1 MQHCQFNANLYK
13 LYVFCLPLGRFIELP
28 LSDFLNKI
36 FTQFSTLIMLVG
48 MFCLLLQHNIRTQK
62 RLKPIVTF
70 YVFMAFYSFLASVVL
85 LLVFLDPI
93 ESPLYSCLN
102 DIILYFF
109 ALMSIYY
116 NYFNLTHNVNIK
128 QLFPIF
134 NLQIIILL
142 IVGYMQWG
150 AMLGNNLCLSS
161 YSFLSSVFA
170 LRELDWL
177 TVLERGVTFWGSE
190 PASASILCFWTIPYM
205 TTSILYSSKLKRGF
219 FILANILLCILILSS
234 NSSSLLILYAA
245 NILLFTMIALKLKL
259 KRIFFVF
266 SCFLG
271 FIIATFYCLDLN
283 LKSNIN
289 NNDSQSFSYVIYGKV
304 VDRQNPSTAMRAST
318 IINDMKIFYDY
329 PFTGVGNGNQGF
341 FYRKNMAFWVQS
353 SEEVQNIMYS
363 TTTIANG
370 GGNFFPAYISGF
382 GLIGIFILII
392 FIWKY
397 HKIYKSSFLQE
408 NVQLKTIFEIGMIL
422 FLFSSWY
429 VVGIKQNETIIFLL
443 CLPFVAQNKNIHHE
457 Y

>member
-1 MQHCQFNANLYK
+1 MQYCRFNANLYK

-28 LSDFLNKI
+28 LNDFLNKI

-62 RLKPIVTF
+62 RLQPVVTF

-85 LLVFLDPI
+85 LLLFLDPI

-102 DIILYFF
+102 DIVLYFIV
-109 ALMSIYY
+109 LMSIYY
-116 NYFNLTHNVNIK
+116 NYFNLTYNVNIK

-190 PASASILCFWTIPYM
+190 PASASILCFWIIPYM
-205 TTSILYSSKLKRGF
+205 TISILHSSKQKRSA

-234 NSSSLLILYAA
+234 NSSSLLILYVA
-245 NILLFTMIALKLKL
+245 NILLFIMIALKLKL
-259 KRIFFVF
+259 KKIFYVI

-271 FIIATFYCLDLN
+271 LFVAIFYSLDLN
-283 LKSNIN
+283 MNSNIN
-289 NNDSQSFSYVIYGKV
+289 NNDSRSFSYVIYGKV
-304 VDRQNPSTAMRAST
+304 VDRENPSTAMRAST

-341 FYRKNMAFWVQS
+341 FYRKNMPFWVQL

>member
-1 MQHCQFNANLYK
+1 
-13 LYVFCLPLGRFIELP
+13 
-28 LSDFLNKI
+28 
-36 FTQFSTLIMLVG
+36 
-48 MFCLLLQHNIRTQK
+48 
-62 RLKPIVTF
+62 
-70 YVFMAFYSFLASVVL
+70 
-85 LLVFLDPI
+85 
-93 ESPLYSCLN
+93 
-102 DIILYFF
+102 
-109 ALMSIYY
+109 
-116 NYFNLTHNVNIK
+116 
-128 QLFPIF
+128 
-134 NLQIIILL
+134 
-142 IVGYMQWG
+142 
-150 AMLGNNLCLSS
+150 
-161 YSFLSSVFA
+161 
-170 LRELDWL
+170 
-177 TVLERGVTFWGSE
+177 
-190 PASASILCFWTIPYM
+190 
-205 TTSILYSSKLKRGF
+205 
-219 FILANILLCILILSS
+219 
-234 NSSSLLILYAA
+234 
-245 NILLFTMIALKLKL
+245 MIALKLKL
-259 KRIFFVF
+259 KKIFYVI

-271 FIIATFYCLDLN
+271 LFVAIFYSLDLN
-283 LKSNIN
+283 MNSNIN
-289 NNDSQSFSYVIYGKV
+289 NNDSRSFSYVIYGKV
-304 VDRQNPSTAMRAST
+304 VDRENPSTAMRAST

-341 FYRKNMAFWVQS
+341 FYRKNMPFWVQL